1 MKKLLYLLLL
11 LPLGLLGACSSDD
24 DLPDCDIEFT
34 FFGLYQ
40 SPSTDKAY
48 LVQNSEAGVTSVEA
62 KSLTDKPA
70 IVQRVSYGWNNLDFQ
85 PIMTPPFAINF
96 GTSSF
101 NAGNNLLSISM
112 MILQEGKTIGYGAY
126 QMVILVVPTT
136 DDLPSDAV
144 PLTTVTTRI
153 SPEK

>member
-11 LPLGLLGACSSDD
+11 LPLGFLGACSSDD

-34 FFGLYQ
+34 FYGLYNSQ
-40 SPSTDKAY
+40 STGKAY
-48 LVQNSEAGVTSVEA
+48 LVQNSKAGVTSVEA

-85 PIMTPPFAINF
+85 PVMTPPFAVNF
-96 GTSSF
+96 ETSSF
-101 NAGNNLLSISM
+101 KVGNNLLSISM
-112 MILQEGKTIGYGAY
+112 MILQEGKTVGYGSY
-126 QMVILVVPTT
+126 QMVIEVVP
-136 DDLPSDAV
+136 DEESLPTDAV
-144 PLTTVTTRI
+144 PLNTVTTSI